1 MCKSRLFFHLSSLHL
16 TAGMFLLNIFSSKYG
31 IYQPN
36 CGLDNITMS
45 WGHDGM
51 DLFFLARRFVDNDF
65 RLVKGDINDQVFYLF
80 LI

>member
-1 MCKSRLFFHLSSLHL
+1 
-16 TAGMFLLNIFSSKYG
+16 
-31 IYQPN
+31 
-36 CGLDNITMS
+36 MS

-51 DLFFLARRFVDNDF
+51 DLFFLARRFVSNDF